1 MRVFKLISGT
11 VLAIV
16 ALNLATRALVGR
28 SSALGLASDE
38 FDAWGALD
46 GNDTLIVYAHYRG
59 ESEAEGWTEPGDASA
74 AGRERIATAFTSSGA
89 ISAVIY
95 RPQSLGNLPDS
106 LPDRHFI
113 LAPVVRR
120 NVPLYAY
127 SSAAA
132 YAPGFIATRD
142 QRWVWVF
149 GWRKFGPPELS
160 VS

>member
-1 MRVFKLISGT
+1 MRILKLSIGAVAAF
-11 VLAIV
+11 VLLNFLTW
-16 ALNLATRALVGR
+16 ALIGR
-28 SSALGLASDE
+28 TSALGLAASD

-59 ESEAEGWTEPGDASA
+59 ESEAASWTEPGDVSD
-74 AGRERIATAFTSSGA
+74 AGRERIADAFTSSGA
-89 ISAVIY
+89 GADVRY
-95 RPQSLGNLPDS
+95 LLRPLDALPDS
-106 LPDRHFI
+106 LPERHFI

-120 NVPLYAY
+120 SIPFFAH

-149 GWRKFGPPELS
+149 GWRAFGPPELS